1 MKNKDGQILPI
12 SILEDKPDAL
22 ELLKDIKNL
31 TVEDVVVI
39 YAYAEAIVETV
50 REPLVILDEQ
60 LRIKTAN
67 KSFFDTFKVNKK
79 DTYNKLIFELGNE
92 QWNIPSLKKLLT
104 QLLPKSAHF
113 KDYEVSHKFEDI
125 GERTM
130 ILNARRIVLEGH
142 KTELILLAIEDITD
156 RKLIDKQKDDFIGI
170 ATHELKTPMTS
181 IKSYIQI
188 LQKNNKNTVDKKN
201 AFLLDKVAS
210 QVERMEHLMASFIN
224 VYKVQTGSLNLQK
237 QHFSLDALIK
247 EIVETFGYT
256 TETHTIE
263 YVGKIVT
270 DIYTD
275 REKIGQVLTNLL
287 TNSIK
292 YSPKADKVIVDVKK
306 VGKKIIIS
314 VQDFGIGIPKEQQA
328 KVFERFFRAKGKEE
342 KGIHGLGLG
351 LYIAYEIIKEHN
363 GKMWVD
369 SKDGKGST
377 FYFSLPINN

>member
-1 MKNKDGQILPI
+1 MKNNKGQIIPA

-79 DTYNKLIFELGNE
+79 ETYDKLIFELGNG
-92 QWNIPSLKKLLT
+92 QWNIPSLRKLLT
-104 QLLPKSAHF
+104 QLLPKSTQF

-142 KTELILLAIEDITD
+142 KTELILLAIEDITE
-156 RKLIDKQKDDFIGI
+156 RKHIDKQKDDFIGI
-170 ATHELKTPMTS
+170 TSHELKTPLTS
-181 IKSYIQI
+181 IKAFVQI
-188 LQKNNKNTVDKKN
+188 LQRHNEKSEDKKN
-201 AFLLDKVAS
+201 SFLLDKVSS
-210 QVERMEHLMASFIN
+210 QVERMEHMMASFIN
-224 VYKVQTGSLNLQK
+224 VYRLQTGKLELHK
-237 QHFSLDALIK
+237 QNFSLDALIK
-247 EIVETFGYT
+247 DIVETFHYT
-256 TETHTIE
+256 TETHSIE
-263 YVGKIVT
+263 QIVKLAT
-270 DIYTD
+270 DVYAD
-275 REKIGQVLTNLL
+275 KERIGQVLVNLL
-287 TNSIK
+287 TNAIK
-292 YSPKADKVIVDVKK
+292 YSPKAHKVIVEVKK
-306 VGKKIIIS
+306 VGKKITIS
-314 VQDFGIGIPKEQQA
+314 VQDFGIGIPKEQQG
-328 KVFERFFRAKGKEE
+328 KIFERFFRAKGKEE
-342 KGIHGLGLG
+342 KNIQGLGLG
-351 LYIAYEIIKEHN
+351 LYIAYEIVKEHK

-377 FYFSLPINN
+377 FYFSLPIK